1 MIKQIIFAAALGA
14 VTGCAPDGDK
24 KSLSERLMYSSA
36 PGFDHRNTLETANTL
51 AQSGAP
57 ALSVRVDKRAVNGVL
72 FLRESNDD
80 YQAFLSSDNSM
91 IVLKDGGL
99 AATRG
104 LGWDLISSD
113 VPALRSALMQRT
125 EGRPYQR
132 RYRHLNGEDRVT
144 EIVVECVLTRRGQ
157 RSIMVDEKPLR
168 TMLHQEKCSNAQVS
182 FQNLYWISQS
192 GTKIIQSR
200 QWAGLGIGAIAMR
213 RFD

>member
-1 MIKQIIFAAALGA
+1 MIKQIIFAATLLA
-14 VTGCAPDGDK
+14 VAGCAADGDK
-24 KSLSERLMYSSA
+24 KSLSEHLMYSSV
-36 PGFDHRNTLETANTL
+36 PGFDHRNTLETANAL

-57 ALSVRVDKRAVNGVL
+57 ALSIRVDKRAVNGVL
-72 FLRESNDD
+72 FLRENNDG

-113 VPALRSALMQRT
+113 VPALRRALMHRT
-125 EGRPYQR
+125 KGQPYQR
-132 RYRHLNGEDRVT
+132 RYHHLNGEDRVT
-144 EIVVECVLTRRGQ
+144 ETVVDCVLTDRGQ
-157 RSIMVDEKPLR
+157 RSIMVDEKPVR

-182 FQNLYWISQS
+182 FQNLYWI
-192 GTKIIQSR
+192 GLIGGKIIQSR